1 MWRAKIFVTLREGVL
16 DPQGQAV
23 RSGLMSQGFK
33 AVNDV
38 RIGKYME
45 VTVEATSAE
54 EASAMVRAMCER
66 LLANPVMED
75 YNFTM
80 EEVQ

>member
-33 AVNDV
+33 AVSDV

-45 VTVEATSAE
+45 VTVEATSTD
-54 EASAMVRAMCER
+54 EASAMVDRKS
-66 LLANPVMED
+66 V
-75 YNFTM
+75 
-80 EEVQ
+80 V

>member
-23 RSGLMSQGFK
+23 RSGLMSQGFQ
-33 AVNDV
+33 AVSDV

-45 VTVEATSAE
+45 VTVEATSTD

-75 YNFTM
+75 YNFTT

>member
-33 AVNDV
+33 TVSDV

-45 VTVEATSAE
+45 VTVEATSTD

>member
-33 AVNDV
+33 AVSDV

-45 VTVEATSAE
+45 VTVEATSTD
-54 EASAMVRAMCER
+54 EASAMVRAMCDR

>member
-1 MWRAKIFVTLREGVL
+1 
-16 DPQGQAV
+16 
-23 RSGLMSQGFK
+23 MSQGFK
-33 AVNDV
+33 TVSDV

-45 VTVEATSAE
+45 VTVEATSTD

>member
-1 MWRAKIFVTLREGVL
+1 MWRARIFVTLREGVL

-23 RSGLMSQGFK
+23 RSGLMSQGFS
-33 AVNDV
+33 AVSDV

-45 VTVEATSAE
+45 VTVEATSTD
-54 EASAMVRAMCER
+54 EASAMVRAMCDR